1 MSSAPAPDA
10 VSGPTSGPTSD
21 PATEP
26 ASRSTAGA
34 APRAAPGPAPDA
46 RAGRAP
52 LDLPRGQLLMVG
64 TGAFDVVKMPSW
76 VMWLRV
82 TCGWSVRVCLTASA
96 DLLVSRRAVAAAA
109 QAPVSGPEWDTEQGR
124 VPHQELAEWADLVL
138 VLPATVN
145 FIGKCAAGIADD
157 LALTTVMNT
166 AAPVVIGP
174 SVPATA
180 LRRPAVRRNLRTLRE
195 DGFFV
200 VPPVAGTS
208 VHEGRTTD
216 GWGSELGPALE
227 CAAKA
232 LAAGGPV

>member
-1 MSSAPAPDA
+1 MSSVPAPEA
-10 VSGPTSGPTSD
+10 VS
-21 PATEP
+21 EP
-26 ASRSTAGA
+26 APGPGSRSTAET
-34 APRAAPGPAPDA
+34 APGPASGPRTA
-46 RAGRAP
+46 RAP

-200 VPPVAGTS
+200 VPPLAGTS
-208 VHEGRTTD
+208 VHEGRTTE

-227 CAAKA
+227 YAAKA
-232 LAAGGPV
+232 LAQGGPA

>member
-1 MSSAPAPDA
+1 MTTDTDA
-10 VSGPTSGPTSD
+10 LRELL
-21 PATEP
+21 A
-26 ASRSTAGA
+26 
-34 APRAAPGPAPDA
+34 
-46 RAGRAP
+46 
-52 LDLPRGQLLMVG
+52 LPRGQILMVG
-64 TGAFDVVKMPSW
+64 TGAFDVVKMPTW

-96 DLLVSRRAVAAAA
+96 ERLVSRQALAAAA

-145 FIGKCAAGIADD
+145 FIAKCAAGITDD

-166 AAPVVIGP
+166 EAPVVIGP
-174 SVPATA
+174 SIPATA
-180 LRRPAVRRNLRTLRE
+180 LRRPTVRRNLRTLQE

-200 VPPVAGTS
+200 VPPAPGTS

-216 GWGSELGPALE
+216 GWGSELGSALE
-227 CAAKA
+227 CGAKA
-232 LAAGGPV
+232 LAEHRTA